1 MELAYSIEE
10 LEKIYEEANSYYL
23 TYKNSLES
31 LNRIINNMQ
40 TIWISGKTGSYE
52 QFKNL
57 YEEKKVKL
65 IEASILMSKIC
76 KRLEEKIL
84 NFKELTQNTINYFE

>member
-1 MELAYSIEE
+1 
-10 LEKIYEEANSYYL
+10 
-23 TYKNSLES
+23 
-31 LNRIINNMQ
+31 MQ

-65 IEASILMSKIC
+65 IEASVLMSKIC